1 MNKEIE
7 MTRIRRKFINS
18 LAEREIIQG
27 RRVYVMGTENKELDI
42 YMANK
47 TFGGEY
53 IWLERIARKLESKI
67 SFIWSRD
74 SASPGVFFTGLKSKF
89 VISICRI
96 IPKGRGL
103 FMNILI
109 SYCSFPSQRKSFVS
123 TPYYPVPFNT
133 TVAYIH
139 TPSRR
144 MTVSEELKIENGVI
158 NRIFWKIFKI
168 AYRRSYCSSLSNA
181 KFVFVNSKNTSV
193 RISQLCRLDEQI
205 PVLYPTQDA
214 KEFFCGKQGNYF
226 FSPSRFTSQKN
237 QIFLIRAFAEFCDII
252 RKETNNESEFQLIL
266 AGSDPETSD
275 EAKKYFEVLKDY
287 ISGLRNEI
295 KNKIEFVLDK
305 SRKDILEFYSNS
317 FVVLYAGRNEDF
329 GQIPVEGMLS
339 CKPVIALD
347 EGGMRETV
355 TDGVSGYLVRTP
367 SEMAEK
373 MLVLAKDWRL
383 AKSMGENGRKMAL
396 RFDDDIFIS
405 KIKEILEI

>member
-1 MNKEIE
+1 ME
-7 MTRIRRKFINS
+7 
-18 LAEREIIQG
+18 AESKKI
-27 RRVYVMGTENKELDI
+27 DI
-42 YMANK
+42 YMATK

-53 IWLERIARKLESKI
+53 IWLDRIAKKLGCDI
-67 SFIWSRD
+67 SFIWPRSYK
-74 SASPGVFFTGLKSKF
+74 SPTMPFRGSKSKLI
-89 VISICRI
+89 ISLCKI

-109 SYCSFPSQRKSFVS
+109 SYCSFPSEKKSFVS
-123 TPYYPVPFNT
+123 TPYYPVPINT
-133 TVAYIH
+133 TVSYIH

-144 MTVSEELKIENGVI
+144 LTVSEEFKNENGVL
-158 NRIFWKIFKI
+158 NKVFWKIFKI
-168 AYRRSYCSSLSNA
+168 AYRHSYCASLSNA
-181 KFVFVNSKNTSV
+181 KFVFANSKNTSV
-193 RISQLCRLDEQI
+193 RVSQLCRLDEQI
-205 PVLYPTQDA
+205 PVLYPTQDT

-226 FSPSRFTSQKN
+226 FSPSRFTPQKN

-252 RKETNNESEFQLIL
+252 RKETNNESDFHLIL
-266 AGSDPETSD
+266 AGSDPSGSG
-275 EAKKYFEVLKDY
+275 EAKKYLEVLESY
-287 ISGLRNEI
+287 VSGLRNEI

-305 SRKDILEFYSNS
+305 NRKDILEFYSNS
-317 FVVLYAGRNEDF
+317 FAVLYAGRNEDF

-373 MLVLAKDWRL
+373 MLILAKDWRL

-405 KIKEILEI
+405 KVKEILEN